1 MQTSQVKASVR
12 CQRLSQRHAALSLL
26 HTLRRERIR
35 SMRTNDLLSRRRE
48 GPQQN
53 TSSVNDSEGRRK
65 LIRRMSDANDLQSS
79 GTTHSRCGTHHA
91 NSLSHGERE
100 CQTRA
105 TFSRGGARG
114 HHFQQNTSSKG
125 EWPGAIKRV
134 RRHQGS
140 VVPSRVRREC
150 SIKGARRRALRH
162 QGSEY
167 NSQMRK
173 YHYASLWKLKGRS
186 TNLRYFLGNNF
197 NFLQISTT
205 PLQPP

>member
-1 MQTSQVKASVR
+1 MKGDANKSGESERQMPTTLAAARGTLAAAHSQTRTHKAR
-12 CQRLSQRHAALSLL
+12 ACQAQTTFSPGGARGH
-26 HTLRRERIR
+26 HI
-35 SMRTNDLLSRRRE
+35 
-48 GPQQN
+48 QQN

-140 VVPSRVRREC
+140 VVPSRVRRRVR
-150 SIKGARRRALRH
+150 SRQGRA
-162 QGSEY
+162 GSA
-167 NSQMRK
+167 
-173 YHYASLWKLKGRS
+173 ASRVSGGERL
-186 TNLRYFLGNNF
+186 
-197 NFLQISTT
+197 
-205 PLQPP
+205 

>member
-1 MQTSQVKASVR
+1 MQTSQVTASVR
-12 CQRLSQRHAALSLL
+12 RERLSQRHNTLSLR

-35 SMRTNDLLSRRRE
+35 HVRTNDLLSKRRE
-48 GPQQN
+48 GPPHSTKYLISERLRSEPKTHQE
-53 TSSVNDSEGRRK
+53 SVRRERPSAEQHA
-65 LIRRMSDANDLQSS
+65 LAVAH
-79 GTTHSRCGTHHA
+79 THA
-91 NSLSHGERE
+91 NSLSHGE

-105 TFSRGGARG
+105 TFGGARG
-114 HHFQQNTSSKG
+114 SHFQQNTSSKG
-125 EWPGAIKRV
+125 EWSGAIKRV

>member
-12 CQRLSQRHAALSLL
+12 CQRLSQRHAALSLR

-35 SMRTNDLLSRRRE
+35 SMRTTTFSPGGAR
-48 GPQQN
+48 GHHIQQN

-65 LIRRMSDANDLQSS
+65 LIMRMSDANDLQSS

-140 VVPSRVRREC
+140 VVPSRVRRRVR
-150 SIKGARRRALRH
+150 SRQGRA
-162 QGSEY
+162 GSA
-167 NSQMRK
+167 
-173 YHYASLWKLKGRS
+173 ASRVRGGERL
-186 TNLRYFLGNNF
+186 
-197 NFLQISTT
+197 
-205 PLQPP
+205 

>member
-1 MQTSQVKASVR
+1 M
-12 CQRLSQRHAALSLL
+12 
-26 HTLRRERIR
+26 
-35 SMRTNDLLSRRRE
+35 
-48 GPQQN
+48 
-53 TSSVNDSEGRRK
+53 NDSEVSRK
-65 LIRRMSDANDLQSS
+65 LIRRVSDANDLQSS

-140 VVPSRVRREC
+140 VVQGAQTSAVLSRARREC
-150 SIKGARRRALRH
+150 SIKGARRRAALRH

-186 TNLRYFLGNNF
+186 TNL
-197 NFLQISTT
+197 QKIKIVS
-205 PLQPP
+205 